1 MVGCYFGAS
10 FGMSVDWFV
19 KLVILFVFIW
29 LVVICLVDLVVCLL
43 SVWLKI
49 RKGMTSMER
58 EMRYVKLLL
67 ISPLVLVFMSFMMVR
82 CSPPNSCLSCL
93 FTFMPDPV
101 ILQPPP
107 SPPSTLP
114 MPLYGH
120 HKSPRHSSPPLSSR
134 LSPDVLRSC
143 FCLSSY
149 CDVAESNKAGLCM
162 LPAPTRNTVANL
174 LMFFFFRME

>member
-10 FGMSVDWFV
+10 FGTSVDWFV

-107 SPPSTLP
+107 PPPHPHCRCHFMDTIN
-114 MPLYGH
+114 H
-120 HKSPRHSSPPLSSR
+120 HDTPRHLCRLVCLQMSSEVAFVCPHIVMWLKVIKLDFVCYQR
-134 LSPDVLRSC
+134 LQETQSQT
-143 FCLSSY
+143 F
-149 CDVAESNKAGLCM
+149 
-162 LPAPTRNTVANL
+162 
-174 LMFFFFRME
+174 